1 MRTMTASILP
11 ACARSAER
19 LLRACALLA
28 LLVPFL
34 FGQAAHASDA
44 RIVRAEIV
52 RGDGGGYVLNA
63 DIDIELNPR
72 LADAVRRGVSLYFTT
87 ELRIERPR
95 WYWLN
100 ELAVERSL
108 EYRLSYHAITRSYR
122 LSIGS
127 FHQSFE
133 KLEAALNTMQRVRN
147 WQVAEVDQVVA
158 GVSHEAA
165 LRFRLDTSQL
175 PKPFQVTA
183 IGSRDWNL
191 GTDWVTWTFLP
202 GAAGLR

>member
-1 MRTMTASILP
+1 MTASILP
-11 ACARSAER
+11 ACARGSER
-19 LLRACALLA
+19 LLRACAVLA
-28 LLVPFL
+28 LLVPL
-34 FGQAAHASDA
+34 IFGHTAHASEA

-52 RGDGGGYVLNA
+52 RGDVGYVLNA
-63 DIDIELNPR
+63 DIDVELNPR

-100 ELAVERSL
+100 ELVVDRGL

-147 WQVAEVDQVVA
+147 WQVAEFDQLVA

>member
-100 ELAVERSL
+100 EVAVDRSL

-133 KLEAALNTMQRVRN
+133 KLEAAVNTMQRVRN

>member
-1 MRTMTASILP
+1 MSTMTASILP
-11 ACARSAER
+11 ACARGSER
-19 LLRACALLA
+19 LLRACAVLA
-28 LLVPFL
+28 LLVPL
-34 FGQAAHASDA
+34 IFGHTAHASEA

-52 RGDGGGYVLNA
+52 RGDVGYVLNA
-63 DIDIELNPR
+63 DIDVELNPR

-147 WQVAEVDQVVA
+147 WQVAELDQLVA

-175 PKPFQVTA
+175 PKPFQVSA

>member
-1 MRTMTASILP
+1 MQNMTAFILP
-11 ACARSAER
+11 ACAKRSER
-19 LLRACALLA
+19 LLRVCALIA
-28 LLVPFL
+28 LLLPIVFW
-34 FGQAAHASDA
+34 QTAHADEA

-52 RGDGGGYVLNA
+52 RGDVGYVLNA

-100 ELAVERSL
+100 ELVVDRSL
-108 EYRLSYHAITRSYR
+108 DYRLSYHAITRSYR

-133 KLEAALNTMQRVRN
+133 TLETAVNTMQRVRN
-147 WQVAEVDQVVA
+147 WQIAEPDQLIA
-158 GVSHEAA
+158 GISHEVA